1 MDLEK
6 RHIQKITEDEDS
18 YTIQFG
24 KSMPEVPVV
33 EEAEEEDDYLD
44 KAVADIDF
52 SPTEG
57 MVAEAKK
64 GLEWR
69 KEFGRGGTAVGVA
82 RARTIVNRQNLTPS
96 TVKRMYSYFS
106 RHLVDKQGEGFTP
119 NEDGF
124 PSNGRIAWALWG
136 GDAGFSWSKKKV
148 DQIKNEEEKMED
160 DILVKSNDDCPTCE
174 QGDCICEVEEVAEVK
189 NSDVG
194 LETKEILLDN
204 EKLERTFHLKAKNID
219 KKNRTVKLAFS
230 SEEPYPRDF
239 GLEVLSHKEQD
250 ADLSFLK
257 SGQAPLLLDHDST
270 KQIGV
275 IEKAEISESD
285 KVGRAIVR
293 FGKSQLADEVFRD
306 VVDGIRQNI
315 SVGYEITKMTKDKY
329 DEDNDDYGR
338 SDYFRVNWK
347 PLEIS
352 SVSIP
357 ADTTVGVGRSRN
369 NNNNNQTKENNV
381 MSDDIKIT
389 NNEVEAP
396 KVDVKAITEEAR
408 KEEMSRIR
416 EIEALGGSH
425 NVRDRANEAIKN
437 GLSIAEFRGVVLDHI
452 GTSKPLTTDNEV
464 GLSKKDSRDYSIAR
478 AIKAMAS
485 NDWSNAGL
493 EKEASDEI
501 AQRTGKMPRGFFVPS
516 DLKWQ
521 QRDLIAGSAADGGN
535 LVATDFQAG
544 SFIEALRNKMVVK
557 QAGALVLSGL
567 VGPVAIPAQ
576 NAVTTG
582 SWVAENAAVSE
593 VNTTYRQ
600 VTMSAKTVGAFTDIS
615 RHLMQ
620 QSTPNIET
628 IIRNDIIKT
637 LSNEVDAKAIQGTG
651 TSNTPTGILNTSGIG
666 SVAGGTNGL
675 AVTYANVVNTWAEV
689 AKDNADVGSLAWITS
704 PTQVARNIVKPKV
717 ASTDSHMIQSTF
729 DELLGYKVYSTS
741 NSPDNLTKG
750 TSSGNC
756 SSLLFGNFNDLII
769 GEWGNLDIAVDP
781 YTGSS
786 KGTVRVVGLYDVDI
800 AVRHAESFAAIKDL
814 IA

>member
-6 RHIQKITEDEDS
+6 RHIHKITEDEDS
-18 YTIQFG
+18 YTIKFG
-24 KSMPEVPVV
+24 KHMP
-33 EEAEEEDDYLD
+33 D
-44 KAVADIDF
+44 
-52 SPTEG
+52 
-57 MVAEAKK
+57 
-64 GLEWR
+64 
-69 KEFGRGGTAVGVA
+69 
-82 RARTIVNRQNLTPS
+82 
-96 TVKRMYSYFS
+96 VKM
-106 RHLVDKQGEGFTP
+106 D
-119 NEDGF
+119 
-124 PSNGRIAWALWG
+124 
-136 GDAGFSWSKKKV
+136 
-148 DQIKNEEEKMED
+148 EEEKIKD
-160 DILVKSNDDCPTCE
+160 DILVKADEDCPTCE
-174 QGDCICEVEEVAEVK
+174 QGDCICEVEEVVTEEK

-194 LETKEILLDN
+194 LETKEIPLT

-239 GLEVLSHKEQD
+239 GLEVLSHKRED
-250 ADLSFLK
+250 VDLSFFE
-257 SGQAPLLLDHDST
+257 SGQAPLLLDHDAT

-275 IEKAEISESD
+275 IEKAEISEND

-306 VVDGIRQNI
+306 VVDGIRKNI
-315 SVGYEITKMTKDKY
+315 SVGYEITKMTKNKY
-329 DEDNDDYGR
+329 DEDEDYGR
-338 SDYFRVNWK
+338 SDYVRVNWK
-347 PLEIS
+347 AFEIS

-381 MSDDIKIT
+381 MSDIKIT
-389 NNEVEAP
+389 SNEVEAP

-408 KEEMSRIR
+408 KDEMSRIR

-425 NVRDRANEAIKN
+425 NVRDKSNEAIKN

-464 GLSKKDSRDYSIAR
+464 GLSKKDNQDYSIAR

-501 AQRTGKMPRGFFVPS
+501 ARSSGKSPRGFFVPS
-516 DLKWQ
+516 DLRWQ
-521 QRDLIAGSAADGGN
+521 QRDLIAGQAGDGGN

-600 VTMSAKTVGAFTDIS
+600 VTMSAKTVGAFTDLS
-615 RHLMQ
+615 RHLMH

-689 AKDNADVGSLAWITS
+689 AKDNADIGSLAWITS

-717 ASTDSHMIQSTF
+717 ASTDSNMIQNTF

-741 NSPDNLTKG
+741 NSPDTLTKG
-750 TSSGNC
+750 TASGNC